1 MLKRFQEN
9 YADEAGTKNNLSAGI
24 SREPLSAAEWTTM
37 LKAFSPLNGT
47 EFKTKTELF
56 ASKAFGKLAN
66 FPVARKNVT
75 ELVTGLAPIANLN
88 AEALLTAYRT
98 VPFWQRR
105 IPSHEA
111 DSHATINTYSI
122 YYQKFKVSLRDDKG
136 MPLFKCI
143 TYCYIGEAHQNFD
156 KCMAFLHSI
165 LKDTTLGKGFLFKC
179 LNLCSQ
185 LFTSYANKT
194 DKVPLKLMIKMCMKR
209 LEDKS
214 TNAIVAARVAICLGA
229 NIPLLSKQQTLK
241 LSDLWDEALK
251 NNTFGQVA
259 KILKSKVS
267 EANMERHIVFSLG
280 GGIVLTKKDVN
291 LDDLDADN
299 AVVALWTERF
309 RNDDMKA
316 KADIKGKGTLVELP
330 SS

>member
-1 MLKRFQEN
+1 
-9 YADEAGTKNNLSAGI
+9 
-24 SREPLSAAEWTTM
+24 
-37 LKAFSPLNGT
+37 
-47 EFKTKTELF
+47 
-56 ASKAFGKLAN
+56 
-66 FPVARKNVT
+66 
-75 ELVTGLAPIANLN
+75 
-88 AEALLTAYRT
+88 
-98 VPFWQRR
+98 
-105 IPSHEA
+105 
-111 DSHATINTYSI
+111 
-122 YYQKFKVSLRDDKG
+122 
-136 MPLFKCI
+136 
-143 TYCYIGEAHQNFD
+143 
-156 KCMAFLHSI
+156 
-165 LKDTTLGKGFLFKC
+165 
-179 LNLCSQ
+179 
-185 LFTSYANKT
+185 
-194 DKVPLKLMIKMCMKR
+194 MKR

-229 NIPLLSKQQTLK
+229 NFPLLSKQQTLK